1 MSDPSPSRRHR
12 ERRRGERRRRHD
24 RSPGGREEI
33 EMRSSSSQ
41 RPHVA
46 KVSVEAPTTG
56 ASSTAHHNLS
66 MHGILPTHHR
76 VNHKGYKVTKG
87 IQPDGESGRKGIH
100 PFHFFRICW
109 NSTSDASRIVNI
121 LWPVVPAAIAVRYAR
136 PDLYLVI
143 FILNYIAMVPC
154 ANLIGFAGQEL
165 ARKLPKVFGV
175 LLETTLG
182 SVVEM
187 VLFIVLMTRG
197 QFPVVKAAILGSI
210 LATLLLCL
218 GMCFFMGGL
227 KRDEQEFSE
236 AVSEVGSGLLLT
248 AGLGLIIPAA
258 FSNAWRFNIA
268 LSIVTGEE
276 IGDDVTIDSINAS
289 VLKISRI
296 TAVLLIIAYATYVY
310 FQMKTHHSIYDSIL
324 EADEAKDEDRHEDLA
339 KDKLTLTECI
349 IALAVS
355 ITLVTIIAISLVEQI
370 EDIVIG
376 RHISDA
382 FMGLILVPLVEK
394 AAEHL
399 SAIDE
404 AWDNQ
409 MNFALSHVLGATI
422 QTALFNG
429 PLVVLIAWGLGK
441 KLDLNFELFDIVVLI
456 LAILVV
462 GNFLRDQKSNYLE
475 GALCVIVYIIIAVA
489 AYYYPNPPH
498 KADEGSGEGTAAE
511 GAAEAAVHAIR
522 ALL

>member
-1 MSDPSPSRRHR
+1 MARTAQRRK
-12 ERRRGERRRRHD
+12 D
-24 RSPGGREEI
+24 NTTSSSTAPKDDI
-33 EMRSSSSQ
+33 EMAATPQ
-41 RPHVA
+41 AQGHIA
-46 KVSVEAPTTG
+46 EVSVETTG
-56 ASSTAHHNLS
+56 SSTTAHHNLS
-66 MHGILPTHHR
+66 EMLHHMLPTHR

-87 IQPDGESGRKGIH
+87 IQPDGESGRRGIH

-109 NSTSDASRIVNI
+109 ASTSDASRLVNI
-121 LWPVVPAAIAVRYAR
+121 LWPVVPAALAVRYTR
-136 PDLYLVI
+136 PEKHLVI

-165 ARKLPKVFGV
+165 ARKLPKVFGI

-182 SVVEM
+182 SIVEM
-187 VLFIVLMTRG
+187 ILFIVLLTRDEYSVI
-197 QFPVVKAAILGSI
+197 QAAILGSM

-218 GMCFFMGGL
+218 GMCFFVGGL
-227 KRDEQEFSE
+227 TRDEQEFDE

-248 AGLGLIIPAA
+248 AGMGLIVPSA
-258 FSNAWRFNIA
+258 FETALELKNSEA
-268 LSIVTGEE
+268 LSAEVIAEK
-276 IGDDVTIDSINAS
+276 
-289 VLKISRI
+289 VLNISRI
-296 TAVLLIIAYATYVY
+296 TAVLLIVAYATYVF
-310 FQMKTHHSIYDSIL
+310 FQMRTHHSIYDAIL
-324 EADEAKDEDRHEDLA
+324 EADEQKDEDRHEDLQ
-339 KDKLTLTECI
+339 KDKLTFTECI
-349 IALAVS
+349 VALSISIALV
-355 ITLVTIIAISLVEQI
+355 TLIAISLVEQI
-370 EDIVIG
+370 PHIVEERG
-376 RHISDA
+376 ISDA

-404 AWDNQ
+404 AYDNQ

-429 PLVVLIAWGLGK
+429 PLVVIISWGLDK
-441 KLDLNFELFDIVVLI
+441 KLDLNFEMFDIVVLI

-489 AYYYPNPPH
+489 AFFYPNPEETH
-498 KADEGSGEGTAAE
+498 VTGEATD
-511 GAAEAAVHAIR
+511 AAVEVLH